1 MKTKATI
8 TLLLLGAFSST
19 VVSQNAKEYPVPP
32 NMVPQMTEFWTPQPQ
47 IVTPAPENNITAPP
61 SDAIVLLGANG
72 DLSKWQHD
80 DGSAA
85 KWDIAAGVVTVKP
98 RTGQIKTKEN
108 FGDCQLH
115 VEWSAP
121 TVVKGESQ
129 GRGNSGIFLQGMYE
143 VQVLD
148 NYENE
153 TYSNGQ
159 AGSIYKQTR
168 PLVNPIRKPGEWNT
182 YDILYTA
189 PRFKEDGTI
198 HTHGRITVIFN
209 GVVVQNNTLIQGT
222 TEYIGLPQIKAHG
235 DGPIILQ
242 DHGDLVRF
250 RNIWLRKL

>member
-1 MKTKATI
+1 
-8 TLLLLGAFSST
+8 
-19 VVSQNAKEYPVPP
+19 
-32 NMVPQMTEFWTPQPQ
+32 
-47 IVTPAPENNITAPP
+47 
-61 SDAIVLLGANG
+61 
-72 DLSKWQHD
+72 
-80 DGSAA
+80 
-85 KWDIAAGVVTVKP
+85 
-98 RTGQIKTKEN
+98 
-108 FGDCQLH
+108 
-115 VEWSAP
+115 
-121 TVVKGESQ
+121 
-129 GRGNSGIFLQGMYE
+129 MYE

-250 RNIWLRKL
+250 RNIWIRKL